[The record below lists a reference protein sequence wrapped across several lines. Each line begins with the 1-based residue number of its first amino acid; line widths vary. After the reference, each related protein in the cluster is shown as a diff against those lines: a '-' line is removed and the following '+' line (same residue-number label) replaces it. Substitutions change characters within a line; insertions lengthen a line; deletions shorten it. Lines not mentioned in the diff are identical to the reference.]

1 MRRLDKILNAV
12 LFVLIGVELL
22 LVAFTGTLLVGG
34 AMAIAITL
42 FARWLVVGVPVAL
55 LAPWF
60 HLPRGAARVLT
71 WGGLR
76 GGISVA
82 LALSVP
88 ASGPRD
94 TLLALTYCVVVF
106 SILVQGLTIGRVIRD
121 SLSLRAPAPP
131 AAVPGP

>member
-1 MRRLDKILNAV
+1 MFWQLLDEILNAV
-12 LFVLIGVELL
+12 LFVLIGVEVL
-22 LVAFTGTLLVGG
+22 LVAFTRHSCCSRRAGDRDHAVRPL
-34 AMAIAITL
+34 
-42 FARWLVVGVPVAL
+42 ARRRRPVAL

-88 ASGPRD
+88 AAGPRD
-94 TLLALTYCVVVF
+94 TLLTLTYCVVVF
-106 SILVQGLTIGRVIRD
+106 SILVQGLTIGA
-121 SLSLRAPAPP
+121 SSSAPLPWLP
-131 AAVPGP
+131 RPD